1 MLTPR
6 PLAGPTQ
13 AVRLS
18 HKAPRKTRPALAPVS
33 LSRVPV
39 AIRRRYGRRLVEE
52 AGDNLD
58 LIMAAQLTRAIENP
72 SDKIYWLPRE
82 AIRRVLG

>member
-18 HKAPRKTRPALAPVS
+18 Q
-33 LSRVPV
+33 VPLH
-39 AIRRRYGRRLVEE
+39 IRRRYGSRLLDKAAED
-52 AGDNLD
+52 GDL
-58 LIMAAQLTRAIENP
+58 LFAAQLKAAIERP
-72 SDKIYWLPRE
+72 SPRVYWLPRAAVE
-82 AIRRVLG
+82 KVLG